1 MAFSEILKIKPQL
14 DNSDLRKME
23 TTLNARF
30 KRIAKR
36 FGSGITNVLKAGG
49 IAGLALS
56 FIDKFLNPLKETQEA
71 IQRVLTSSD
80 DIATNAAQFNTT
92 SGKLFKLIT
101 LAKSA
106 GLDQDNLF
114 TLINK
119 YQNAIASSQAN
130 PNDPAFSAVKNY
142 VNDTDMADSFFQFIQ
157 ELKGMDKKQQL
168 VIQQNVF
175 GEKQILKMADF
186 LQQDFPK
193 LMQKVGIDQVSSDT
207 VTGNI
212 EKLAAFN
219 DLADQNTARRE
230 FFDMQRK
237 AQVIT
242 EGMIRQQD
250 QQAKLELSRENKRIQ
265 SYENL
270 AALTETSTKI
280 MTLVESGVNM
290 LGSLLAKLLPA
301 IDKMVVAAQK
311 LSESRWIRG
320 IFGGGGK

>member
-23 TTLNARF
+23 NTLNARF

-36 FGSGITNVLKAGG
+36 FGGGIANVLKGGG

-71 IQRVLTSSD
+71 ISRMLTSSD

-119 YQNAIASSQAN
+119 YQNSLASAQAN
-130 PNDPAFSAVKNY
+130 PNDIAAPAVRNY
-142 VNDTDMADSFFQFIQ
+142 VNDTDIAESFFQFIQ
-157 ELKGMDKKQQL
+157 ELQKMDRNQQL

-193 LMQKVGIDQVSSDT
+193 LMQKVGVDKVSSESL
-207 VTGNI
+207 TGNI
-212 EKLAAFN
+212 EKLAGFN
-219 DLADQNTARRE
+219 DLSDQLSARR
-230 FFDMQRK
+230 DLLDVQRK

-250 QQAKLELSRENKRIQ
+250 KQAQLELQRENQRIK

-270 AALTETSTKI
+270 AALTETSTRI
-280 MTLVESGVNM
+280 FTLVEQGVSM
-290 LGSLLAKLLPA
+290 LGSLMAKLLPA
-301 IDKMVVAAQK
+301 IDKVVTAAQK
-311 LSESRWIRG
+311 LSESRFIRG
-320 IFGGGGK
+320 WFGGGGK